1 MNGIKDAIS
10 RIVAAAMR
18 LRATMKN
25 YVDNGVDDNPLFEI
39 WGDILDSIYA
49 LLEEHTETFEE
60 SVTYTVMTAP
70 CLNNERRTKMLWAE
84 YVKRHPEQPVVQPP
98 PITISPEGM
107 KEMMKRNG
115 GYMTP
120 EGDWK

>member
-1 MNGIKDAIS
+1 MQNIKDAIS
-10 RIVAAAMR
+10 RMVAAAVR
-18 LRATMKN
+18 LKETMKN

-39 WGDILDSIYA
+39 WGDILDGIYT

-70 CLNNERRTKMLWAE
+70 YLNNERRTEMLWAE
-84 YVKRHPEQPVVQPP
+84 YKNRHQEQFIVQPKP
-98 PITISPEGM
+98 VTMNPSDM
-107 KEMMKRNG
+107 KALYSKNG

-120 EGDWK
+120 EGDWQ